1 MQSCKPF
8 NSNWVRCLFFC
19 ISKVA
24 LLGKIATKIRSF
36 SGLNFITN
44 FIIESYEEKISA
56 TYRLSDEESS
66 LRRRAM
72 FDVLFRVLQCTPP
85 GPNPL
90 FQTGVLKS
98 MDWRTKDICID
109 EQHMQKRK
117 QCIPYVNWTYQQTV
131 ARIRSA
137 VSPSS
142 SGECCSCFERFS
154 ARSFQKN
161 NLFQDQFL
169 LIPPGVQVFMA
180 PDLCQVS
187 RRQCVWFL
195 NSNKVCFNFRNRWQ
209 WCICDLQIHHTWFSI
224 ARNIYRLVWKEPR
237 ITQCILPSWF
247 QMHKQGLFTDLLHAW
262 YFLDTKNTGQVEI

>member
-1 MQSCKPF
+1 MRANKPRSCRLTAGLLSCDVVAAGAGEFRAASQVLKYSANLPDT
-8 NSNWVRCLFFC
+8 SLCLFW
-19 ISKVA
+19 IAWQNYAK
-24 LLGKIATKIRSF
+24 LHHWIIRRKDIGK
-36 SGLNFITN
+36 
-44 FIIESYEEKISA
+44 SYQEKISA
-56 TYRLSDEESS
+56 TYQFLNV
-66 LRRRAM
+66 RRRAM
-72 FDVLFRVLQCTPP
+72 FVFRVLQCTTRFRPRLVNWSKKA
-85 GPNPL
+85 G
-90 FQTGVLKS
+90 GLKS

-117 QCIPYVNWTYQQTV
+117 QYIPYVNWTYQQTL

-169 LIPPGVQVFMA
+169 LIPPGVQVLMA

-195 NSNKVCFNFRNRWQ
+195 NSKQSMLYFQKSLTVMHLWSPNTPYRNFY
-209 WCICDLQIHHTWFSI
+209 C
-224 ARNIYRLVWKEPR
+224 
-237 ITQCILPSWF
+237 
-247 QMHKQGLFTDLLHAW
+247 
-262 YFLDTKNTGQVEI
+262 

>member
-8 NSNWVRCLFFC
+8 NSNWVWCLFFC

-36 SGLNFITN
+36 SGLIFITN

-72 FDVLFRVLQCTPP
+72 FVFRVLQCTPP

-98 MDWRTKDICID
+98 MDWRTKNICID

-117 QCIPYVNWTYQQTV
+117 QCKQYLNWSYRQIV

-161 NLFQDQFL
+161 NLFHDQFL

-195 NSNKVCFNFRNRWQ
+195 NSKQ
-209 WCICDLQIHHTWFSI
+209 SML
-224 ARNIYRLVWKEPR
+224 Y
-237 ITQCILPSWF
+237 F
-247 QMHKQGLFTDLLHAW
+247 QK
-262 YFLDTKNTGQVEI
+262 

>member
-1 MQSCKPF
+1 MTLHFVYFDLPDRIVQSRKPF

-72 FDVLFRVLQCTPP
+72 FVFRVLQCTPP

-117 QCIPYVNWTYQQTV
+117 QCIPYVNWTYQQTL

-142 SGECCSCFERFS
+142 SGECSAVSNVFRQDHSKRTICSRINFS
-154 ARSFQKN
+154 SFLPESRYLWHQIYVKYHDGN
-161 NLFQDQFL
+161 
-169 LIPPGVQVFMA
+169 VF
-180 PDLCQVS
+180 DSSTQ
-187 RRQCVWFL
+187 
-195 NSNKVCFNFRNRWQ
+195 NKVCFIFRNRWQ
-209 WCICDLQIHHTWFSI
+209 WCMCDLQIHHTGMSI
-224 ARNIYRLVWKEPR
+224 ARNIYRLVWKEQR
-237 ITQCILPSWF
+237 ITQFVLPHWI
-247 QMHKQGLFTDLLHAW
+247 QMHKQGLFTDLPPS
-262 YFLDTKNTGQVEI
+262 